1 MQVSCPEPINHF
13 CSGLFRFCM
22 PDDKRGRNADS
33 MLRVSGP
40 NTWERYDRRKK
51 VPPEL
56 TVVVP
61 EASCPPVLQRG
72 TPLYYRPPG
81 SQIQYSFP

>member
-1 MQVSCPEPINHF
+1 VREQFGGWGPGEGVLLDGFVVGVEGGF
-13 CSGLFRFCM
+13 EEEDG
-22 PDDKRGRNADS
+22 GNA
-33 MLRVSGP
+33 SGP
-40 NTWERYDRRKK
+40 NPWDYHDRRKK

-61 EASCPPVLQRG
+61 EASCPPVLHLG
-72 TPLYYRPPG
+72 AALYYRLPG